1 MNNTVTTD
9 RKSRRWPWLV
19 GIAAALLIGTG
30 IGAAG
35 GTDTEP
41 AAAPEPDTIVE
52 TETVTET
59 VEVEVGGECRDYAD
73 WILDQMDA
81 KDAIVLAAFG
91 EMADILDRDG
101 FMIVDEYVAIL
112 ETATA
117 DMDALTVTMIAGGG
131 FDCPRP

>member
-1 MNNTVTTD
+1 MRNTVTTD
-9 RKSRRWPWLV
+9 RKPRRWPWLV
-19 GIAAALLIGTG
+19 GVAAALVIGVS

-35 GTDTEP
+35 GADTTLTT
-41 AAAPEPDTIVE
+41 APEPDTIVE

-59 VEVEVGGECRDYAD
+59 VEVEIGGECRAYAD

-101 FMIVDEYVAIL
+101 FMTVDEYVDIL
-112 ETATA
+112 DRATS
-117 DMDALTVTMIAGGG
+117 DMNALPVTMTSGSG
-131 FDCPRP
+131 FDCPKP